1 MSNDQ
6 LILDLDFVM
15 THPKVEIKNLEWF
28 YNNCLMAYH
37 HVPVFKI
44 VNYMNMS
51 NPSLLRDWSSQNVAI
66 RNAMQ
71 ELEIL
76 ETSVMTIALRR
87 EDLLYKNGFYITPYH
102 SPSDSNSLY
111 ILKNRKHIDITC
123 EGLQKLTLAGIQEES
138 ARHFILYLKPSEASK

>member
-6 LILDLDFVM
+6 LILDLDFVI
-15 THPKVEIKNLEWF
+15 THPKVQIKNLEWF

-44 VNYMNMS
+44 VNHMNLS

-71 ELEIL
+71 ELEISQ
-76 ETSVMTIALRR
+76 TSVMTIALRK

-102 SPSDSNSLY
+102 SPTNSSSLY
-111 ILKNRKHIDITC
+111 ILKNRQHIDITC
-123 EGLQKLTLAGIQEES
+123 EGIQKLTLAGIQEES
-138 ARHFILYLKPSEASK
+138 AGNFILYLKTSEASK

>member
-6 LILDLDFVM
+6 LLLDLDFVM

-44 VNYMNMS
+44 VNHMNLS
-51 NPSLLRDWSSQNVAI
+51 NPTLLRDWSSKNVAI

-71 ELEIL
+71 ELEIA

-87 EDLLYKNGFYITPYH
+87 EDLIYKNGFYITPYQ
-102 SPSDSNSLY
+102 STSDLDSLY
-111 ILKNRKHIDITC
+111 FLKNRQQIDISC
-123 EGLQKLTLAGIQEES
+123 EGVQKLTLAGFQEES
-138 ARHFILYLKPSEASK
+138 AGNFILYLKISEASK